1 MVLIIQ
7 FTNERTD
14 SLILFAVSQNK
25 QSTASKVQPPGFEQA
40 EQNRQDDNWLQV
52 LGH

>member
-1 MVLIIQ
+1 MVFVTQ

-14 SLILFAVSQNK
+14 SLILFTVSKNK
-25 QSTASKVQPPGFEQA
+25 QDTASKIQPPGFEQA